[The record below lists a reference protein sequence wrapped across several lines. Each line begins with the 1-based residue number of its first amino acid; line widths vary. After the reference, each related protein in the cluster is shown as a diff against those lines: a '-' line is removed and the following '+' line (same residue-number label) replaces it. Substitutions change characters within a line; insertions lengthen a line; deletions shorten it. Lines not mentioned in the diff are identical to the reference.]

1 MSPDQIL
8 ALKKQGAS
16 NDAII
21 AQQAMD
27 IANEQ
32 GVDMGAAM
40 QEARRN
46 IQALDAAVIAGDTAQ
61 EGVGLGSAT
70 L

>member
-27 IANEQ
+27 
-32 GVDMGAAM
+32 M
-40 QEARRN
+40 QTN
-46 IQALDAAVIAGDTAQ
+46 KV
-61 EGVGLGSAT
+61 
-70 L
+70 